1 MKKLI
6 FSFLLSCLAARADWQ
21 LTWTDPNPAGSIR
34 EYKIV
39 KIVDGQPVTIAT
51 TTNLFWPI
59 NLPAGQHV
67 VGVIASGVN
76 AVDSDAVTI
85 PVQILVA
92 VVNLKV
98 EFK

>member
-1 MKKLI
+1 MKKLL
-6 FSFLLSCLAARADWQ
+6 FLLALIGSAAKADWQ

-39 KIVDGQPVTIAT
+39 KIVDGQQVTLAT
-51 TTNLFWPI
+51 TTNTFWPI
-59 NLPAGQHV
+59 ALPAGQHNI
-67 VGVIASGVN
+67 GVIATGIN
-76 AVDSDAVTI
+76 AVDSDLVSI
-85 PVQILVA
+85 PVGVLVA